1 MFLFIEFLFNSCYDT
16 LRKEGDLLT
25 MRETNTASR
34 LNSLMKERNLR
45 QVDILRKCKPF
56 CEKYNVKLGRND
68 LSQYVNGKSEPRQ
81 EKLSILGLAL
91 NVDEAWLMG
100 YDVPKERNKITI
112 TDHKEINDE
121 IIDSI
126 QILAHKS
133 DYNLSLFANQY
144 QIVYNNCIVKLSPKE
159 LSSLVE
165 NSIDQICFVF
175 KSIINDK
182 LHDSTTAISNLKNS
196 AYPDTEMILSYN
208 EQEYI
213 KKYRFISEHSLEG
226 TQAVDAVLDK
236 EYSIAHQLKEQR
248 EYIIELENLSLE
260 EHKRNTQTR
269 LINYYYRLASAGTGQ
284 IIFDTPP
291 TKRIEIPDIP
301 EYKNVDYAI
310 GVNGSSMEPTYRD
323 NDTLLVEMTDEVE
336 KGEIGIF
343 SVNNDCYVKK
353 RGDKEL
359 ISLNHDF
366 PNIPLNESAI
376 CMGKV
381 IDKLNSTE

>member
-1 MFLFIEFLFNSCYDT
+1 
-16 LRKEGDLLT
+16 
-25 MRETNTASR
+25 MRETNTANR

-81 EKLSILGLAL
+81 EKLSVLGLAL

-100 YDVPKERNKITI
+100 YDVPKERNKIII
-112 TDHKEINDE
+112 TDHKEITDE
-121 IIDSI
+121 VIYSI

-133 DYNLSLFANQY
+133 DYGLSFFANQY
-144 QIVYNNCIVKLSPKE
+144 QITYNDCIVKLSQKE
-159 LSSLVE
+159 LSNLVE

-182 LHDSTTAISNLKNS
+182 LHDSITAISSPKNS
-196 AYPDTEMILSYN
+196 EYPNTEMILSCI

-213 KKYRFISEHSLEG
+213 KKYRALDSIGKETVDFI
-226 TQAVDAVLDK
+226 LDREINRSK
-236 EYSIAHQLKEQR
+236 ESKEQK
-248 EYIIELENLSLE
+248 EYIIELENPSSE
-260 EHKRNTQTR
+260 EHKHNTQTR
-269 LINYYYRLASAGTGQ
+269 LINYYYRLASAGSGQ

-353 RGDKEL
+353 RGDGEL
-359 ISLNHDF
+359 ISLNPKS
-366 PNIPLNESAI
+366 PNIPINESAR
-376 CMGKV
+376 CMGRV
-381 IDKLNSTE
+381 IDKLYMTT